1 VALTVS
7 YAHLAP
13 ERRLS
18 AVERRQ
24 KKPDPSA
31 VLQAT
36 GFLRKNAW
44 KVAAVS
50 AGVLLP
56 CFWHA
61 RIEAGDLAS
70 HTYNAWLAQLV
81 EQGKAP
87 GLWIARQW
95 TNVLFDVAL
104 LRLGSIVGLRAAERV
119 VVSAVVLIFFWG
131 AFALATAASAR
142 RPWTLTPLIAM
153 LAYGWTFS
161 MGFMNFYVSLGLSF
175 FVLALVWRGRSL
187 VDALVALLLLPLIWL
202 AHPLGVAWVLPA
214 AIYVLATKRTRA
226 DFHVAWL
233 AGAGAFIVL
242 LRWFLGH
249 PAWFPLGYPTWLWR
263 LPFYDPNGADQLV
276 VYGFSYALVASAVL
290 AVSLGFL
297 LLDGVQRWHGEKHQ
311 LRLGVAAQLYV
322 LAVLAFALLPNAAL
336 LPQYAAPVSML
347 MERFSLVA
355 AVLGCCVLAGMPPR
369 KLHAVAFGLI
379 AAVFFALY
387 YTDTLKVERL
397 EQQVEEM
404 VAGLPPGQRVVETIH
419 PFPESRLYSL
429 DHIVDRAC
437 IGRCFSY
444 ANYEPS
450 STQFRLRARPGNGM
464 VTADMWTSLW
474 MQKGEYVVQPQDL
487 PMYGIYQCNSGE
499 TKLCIRA
506 LRAGETTGFTGR
518 GPR

>member
-1 VALTVS
+1 MSVS

-13 ERRLS
+13 QQPLAAAEPRGEGPGL
-18 AVERRQ
+18 
-24 KKPDPSA
+24 PA
-31 VLQAT
+31 VLQGTA
-36 GFLRKNAW
+36 FLRQNAR
-44 KVAAVS
+44 KVAAIS
-50 AGVLLP
+50 AAVLVP

-81 EQGKAP
+81 EQGRAP

-104 LRLGSIVGLRAAERV
+104 LRLGSVVGLRAAERIV
-119 VVSAVVLIFFWG
+119 VAAAVLIFFWG
-131 AFALATAASAR
+131 VFALAAAASGR
-142 RPWTLTPLIAM
+142 RPWALIPLMAM

-161 MGFMNFYVSLGLSF
+161 MGFMNFYLSLGLSF
-175 FVLALVWRGRSL
+175 FVLALAWQGRSL

-233 AGAGAFIVL
+233 GGGGALIVL

-249 PAWFPLGYPTWLWR
+249 PTWFPLGYPTWLWR

-276 VYGFSYALVASAVL
+276 LYGFSYALLASAVL
-290 AVSLGFL
+290 VISLVFL
-297 LLDGVQRWHGEKHQ
+297 VLDGIQRWHDRKHQ
-311 LRLGVAAQLYV
+311 LRLGVATQLYV
-322 LAVLAFALLPNAAL
+322 LAVLALALLPNAAL

-347 MERFSLVA
+347 MERLSLVA
-355 AVLGCCVLAGMPPR
+355 AVMGCCVLASMRPR
-369 KLHAVAFGLI
+369 KLHALTFGLI

-387 YTDTLKVERL
+387 YKDTLKVERL
-397 EQQVEEM
+397 EQQVENM
-404 VAGLPPGQRVVETIH
+404 VANLPPGQRVVETIH

-437 IGRCFSY
+437 IGHCFSY

-450 STQFRLRARPGNGM
+450 STQFRLRARPGNRI

-474 MQKGEYVVQPQDL
+474 MQKGEYVVRPQDL

-518 GPR
+518 APQ